1 MKSKQVIKENA
12 DLKSKLE
19 EYFDID
25 GTVSETANGI
35 SVDGDVFLKDKLKVK
50 FNELPFAFDKISG
63 TLDLSNGNLTNLN
76 NFPREVG
83 DVFLDENPKL
93 TSLATQYPVTS
104 LNGEFYAKNTGITDL
119 NGFQVNNIRKLDLST
134 SKQLKSLDGTSVNIG
149 MVILKKC
156 ESFLQTD
163 LTKYTNI
170 KQIQIDVTPGASFPL
185 TRILAFGSV
194 KPVITLLQ
202 TSGTDR
208 GLWKII
214 EKYKGKGPENILDIM
229 RDLRDAGFERNARL

>member
-1 MKSKQVIKENA
+1 MKLKKVIKENA
-12 DLKSKLE
+12 DLKSKLK

-25 GTVSETANGI
+25 GNVSETANGI
-35 SVDGDVFLKDKLKVK
+35 SVDGDVHLKDKLQIKPD
-50 FNELPFAFDKISG
+50 ELPFAFDKISG

-83 DVFLDENPKL
+83 DVFLDSNPKL
-93 TSLATQYPVTS
+93 TSLATQYPITS
-104 LNGEFYAKNTGITDL
+104 LTGEFYAKKTGITDL
-119 NGFQVNNIRKLDLST
+119 AGFRVNNIRKLDLST
-134 SKQLKSLDGTSVNIG
+134 NEKLKSLDGTSVNIG
-149 MVILKKC
+149 IVILKKC
-156 ESFLQTD
+156 NAFLQTD

-170 KQIQIDVTPGASFPL
+170 KQIQIEVGSGTTFPL

-194 KPVITLLQ
+194 KPIITLLH
-202 TSGTDR
+202 TSGTEL

-229 RDLRDAGFERNARL
+229 RDLRDAGYESNARL